1 MPHKSMLVAPELQEQ
16 HIPVM
21 KKQPKVKQ
29 GCFYFI
35 LNCSLDFSKMSE
47 AQNQSSFLCPQHKN

>member
-1 MPHKSMLVAPELQEQ
+1 MLVAPELQEQ